1 MGHLTV
7 DMEIICVGNELLIG
21 KVINTNASWIG
32 KRATSFGVAVKQI
45 TVVADDIKEMATV
58 FCEVLARKPRFI
70 IVTGGLGPTFDDK
83 TLQGLA
89 TALNR
94 PLEVNPEALRMV
106 REKYASY
113 AKITDVPETEMTP
126 HRVKMATMPQGTLP
140 INNPVGTAPG
150 AQLCIDD
157 TVIIVLPGVP
167 SEMKAIFDD
176 SVVPLLQEATDNIGF
191 YEKSIFAD
199 HIMESVLAPLI
210 DKVMHDH
217 PLVYIKS
224 HPKQQEGRPHIELHL
239 STSGKPE
246 EQPQERLIKAA
257 TALSLLIEKSGG
269 KVSP

>member
-1 MGHLTV
+1 
-7 DMEIICVGNELLIG
+7 MEIICVGNELLIG

-140 INNPVGTAPG
+140 INNPVGTARAPSY
-150 AQLCIDD
+150 
-157 TVIIVLPGVP
+157 VL
-167 SEMKAIFDD
+167 MTR
-176 SVVPLLQEATDNIGF
+176 LLLYCLGC
-191 YEKSIFAD
+191 
-199 HIMESVLAPLI
+199 
-210 DKVMHDH
+210 
-217 PLVYIKS
+217 
-224 HPKQQEGRPHIELHL
+224 
-239 STSGKPE
+239 
-246 EQPQERLIKAA
+246 PQR
-257 TALSLLIEKSGG
+257 
-269 KVSP
+269 